1 MNDRINKIHLF
12 SLIATFAIM
21 LLLREYWFAS
31 REGLHLDETLSFIL
45 ASYKEYAWVKP
56 FGTLTELTGNQL
68 RELTWFSDTTV
79 QGMFR
84 DVHSLWLDNRDK
96 PHSNVYYTALRV
108 WFTGINSHG
117 DIGFTSS
124 WAFCLNK
131 IFFSIS
137 FFAIYKL
144 ASKIFEGKWI
154 ALMVVFV
161 SFINT
166 ASISNS
172 IFLRPY
178 QLQEAIVSLYL
189 LSSFLLLKEKPS
201 FRFLFSH
208 SIITA
213 FTVLSGYFAVFLVA
227 LISIAIL
234 PYLIAK
240 YWDDWKFASWFAVK
254 YIALTSVISYAIY
267 PPYFF
272 AYGGRQDEAY
282 SKLGD
287 VGDNVISSIGSLS
300 MLNDYF
306 PVGLIITI
314 LSALVALALFI
325 KQRKALPETHYYIA
339 ALSFVT
345 LLWIVIVQFF
355 SPYKNLPR
363 YIYPVLPVIGL
374 FYGYV
379 IYLMKG
385 RFQFISQAKVS
396 LAFVVML
403 AATMTYANGPD
414 VENINR
420 NRHVECDKIPDG
432 SVIYAKTPWK
442 LANILT
448 CLKDNV
454 KYGQSGKIHIDMS
467 KSKGYKF
474 ILSDEKMNDPRVKD
488 EGINVMYFEVNSIK

>member
-1 MNDRINKIHLF
+1 
-12 SLIATFAIM
+12 M
-21 LLLREYWFAS
+21 L
-31 REGLHLDETLSFIL
+31 H
-45 ASYKEYAWVKP
+45 
-56 FGTLTELTGNQL
+56 
-68 RELTWFSDTTV
+68 
-79 QGMFR
+79 
-84 DVHSLWLDNRDK
+84 DVRSLWLDNRDK

-131 IFFSIS
+131 IFFGIS

-144 ASKIFEGKWI
+144 ASKIFESKWI

-178 QLQEAIVSLYL
+178 QLQESIVSLYL
-189 LSSFLLLKEKPS
+189 LSSFLLLKDNPS
-201 FRFLFSH
+201 TRFLISH
-208 SIITA
+208 SLITA

-234 PYLIAK
+234 PCLIAK
-240 YWDDWKFASWFAVK
+240 YWGDWKFASWFAVK
-254 YIALTSVISYAIY
+254 YVALTSVISYAIY

-272 AYGGRQDEAY
+272 VYGGRQDEAY
-282 SKLGD
+282 SKLGN
-287 VGDNVISSIGSLS
+287 VSDNVISSIRSLS

-306 PVGLIITI
+306 PVGLIIVI
-314 LSALVALALFI
+314 LSAIVSLTFFVKKMKLI
-325 KQRKALPETHYYIA
+325 PENHYYLA
-339 ALSFVT
+339 ALSVST

-363 YIYPVLPVIGL
+363 YIYPILPVVGL
-374 FYGYV
+374 FYGYI

-385 RFQFISQAKVS
+385 RFQFISQAKI
-396 LAFVVML
+396 VVAIVIML
-403 AATMTYANGPD
+403 AAIMTYNNGPE

-420 NRHVECDKIPDG
+420 NRHIECDKIPDG

-454 KYGQSGKIHIDMS
+454 KYGLSGKIHIDMS
-467 KSKGYKF
+467 KAKGYKY

-488 EGINVMYFEVNSIK
+488 EGVNVMYFEVNSIK